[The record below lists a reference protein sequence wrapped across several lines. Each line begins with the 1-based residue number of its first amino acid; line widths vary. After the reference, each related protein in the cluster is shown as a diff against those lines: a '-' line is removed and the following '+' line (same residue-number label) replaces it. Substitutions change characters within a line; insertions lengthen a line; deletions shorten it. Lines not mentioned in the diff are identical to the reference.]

1 MNKVLLVMHDS
12 SGSFYR
18 MNKTAF
24 ETMPVAGQYIYN
36 SDGLAYV
43 VEEVCLF
50 AGYVSEKGA
59 IAILVVKVEFKP
71 ELTAIS
77 TDSSHSARIIAEKVA
92 ISDKVLDYGCGTGD
106 RKSTRLNSSHL

>member
-24 ETMPVAGQYIYN
+24 ETMPVAGQHIYN

-59 IAILVVKVEFKP
+59 IAILVVHPAPSDSP
-71 ELTAIS
+71 E
-77 TDSSHSARIIAEKVA
+77 AE
-92 ISDKVLDYGCGTGD
+92 IFGLNIEEDLDD
-106 RKSTRLNSSHL
+106 

>member
-24 ETMPVAGQYIYN
+24 ETMPVVGQYIYN

-43 VEEVCLF
+43 VEE
-50 AGYVSEKGA
+50 ANQPEK
-59 IAILVVKVEFKP
+59 
-71 ELTAIS
+71 
-77 TDSSHSARIIAEKVA
+77 RICVQAVQI
-92 ISDKVLDYGCGTGD
+92 TQ
-106 RKSTRLNSSHL
+106 

>member
-50 AGYVSEKGA
+50 AGYVS
-59 IAILVVKVEFKP
+59 I
-71 ELTAIS
+71 
-77 TDSSHSARIIAEKVA
+77 
-92 ISDKVLDYGCGTGD
+92 
-106 RKSTRLNSSHL
+106 

>member
-43 VEEVCLF
+43 VEEVCRF
-50 AGYVSEKGA
+50 GKRCDCN
-59 IAILVVKVEFKP
+59 F
-71 ELTAIS
+71 
-77 TDSSHSARIIAEKVA
+77 SS
-92 ISDKVLDYGCGTGD
+92 
-106 RKSTRLNSSHL
+106 SSCTERFPGS

>member
-18 MNKTAF
+18 M
-24 ETMPVAGQYIYN
+24 YIYN

-59 IAILVVKVEFKP
+59 IAILVVHPAPSDSP
-71 ELTAIS
+71 E
-77 TDSSHSARIIAEKVA
+77 AE
-92 ISDKVLDYGCGTGD
+92 IFGLNIEEDLDD
-106 RKSTRLNSSHL
+106 

>member
-43 VEEVCLF
+43 VL
-50 AGYVSEKGA
+50 
-59 IAILVVKVEFKP
+59 I
-71 ELTAIS
+71 
-77 TDSSHSARIIAEKVA
+77 
-92 ISDKVLDYGCGTGD
+92 
-106 RKSTRLNSSHL
+106 

>member
-59 IAILVVKVEFKP
+59 IAILVVHP
-71 ELTAIS
+71 A
-77 TDSSHSARIIAEKVA
+77 
-92 ISDKVLDYGCGTGD
+92 
-106 RKSTRLNSSHL
+106 

>member
-36 SDGLAYV
+36 SDGLEIGRASCRERV
-43 VEEVCLF
+43 
-50 AGYVSEKGA
+50 
-59 IAILVVKVEFKP
+59 
-71 ELTAIS
+71 
-77 TDSSHSARIIAEKVA
+77 
-92 ISDKVLDYGCGTGD
+92 
-106 RKSTRLNSSHL
+106 